1 MSTLHSKEDIIGLLC
16 TKEVSEIL
24 SKYPLTSMLAF
35 GSILTD
41 DFTEES
47 DVDLAL
53 IGDTPIKL
61 DNILDLELFFEN
73 LLNREIDILDLK
85 SSNLDLFVKIN
96 ILNTGEVLF
105 STDNNKNFNIF
116 YGETDRIYRE
126 NENFIYFRKVDVLS

>member
-61 DNILDLELFFEN
+61 DTILDLELFFEN
-73 LLNREIDILDLK
+73 LLNREIDILDLR

-105 STDNNKNFNIF
+105 SADNNKNFNIF
-116 YGETDRIYRE
+116 YDETDRIYRE